1 MGLDGF
7 KLRHMKMLVALS
19 EHGKLGVVAEM
30 FGVSQ
35 PALSRT
41 LNELEQMSGHQLFER
56 HNRGLVPTPQGE
68 VIVRHAKMLL
78 AEAQRAEYEMVVAAA
93 GQGGSV
99 AFGTIM
105 TPAADYVAPALQ
117 RMFETHPTIDV
128 SISVGSSDV
137 LLEDVLSRR
146 LDFAVCRIPSGMN
159 PLLFDYVPIGQE
171 TLRVVAAANHP
182 LAAKAVVTEE
192 EMRAHSWVLQPHGS
206 FLRQVADDYIRRH
219 GIVPASVVSTSDALL
234 TLLLM
239 MQSDRLGIFAEPVGE
254 LFEQHGLLRRLAVE
268 RDISVPGFGLV
279 KLRDRELSASA
290 ELLYRLFA
298 STRDGGQPG

>member
-7 KLRHMKMLVALS
+7 KLRHLRMLVALS

-30 FGVSQ
+30 FGISQ

-56 HNRGLVPTPQGE
+56 HNRGLISTTQGD

-105 TPAADYVAPALQ
+105 TPAADYVAPALK
-117 RMFETHPTIDV
+117 RLFETHPTIDV
-128 SISVGSSDV
+128 SITVGSSDV

-159 PLLFDYVPIGQE
+159 PLWFDHIPLGKE
-171 TLRVVAAANHP
+171 TLRVVVAANHP
-182 LAAKAVVTEE
+182 LAKKAVAAEDDL
-192 EMRAHSWVLQPHGS
+192 RQQSWVLQPHGS
-206 FLRQVADDYIRRH
+206 FLRHVVDDFIRRH

-234 TLLLM
+234 TMLLM
-239 MQSDRLGIFAEPVGE
+239 LQSQRLGILAEPVARLME
-254 LFEQHGLLRRLAVE
+254 EHGLLRILSIAG
-268 RDISVPGFGLV
+268 DISVPDFGLV
-279 KLRDRELSASA
+279 KLKDRDLSASA
-290 ELLYRLFA
+290 ELLYKLFESA
-298 STRDGGQPG
+298 

>member
-7 KLRHMKMLVALS
+7 RLRHLKMLVALS

-56 HNRGLVPTPQGE
+56 HNRGLAPTPQGE
-68 VIVRHAKMLL
+68 VIVRHAKMLIS
-78 AEAQRAEYEMVVAAA
+78 EAQRAEYEMVVAAA

-105 TPAADYVAPALQ
+105 TPAADYVAPALK
-117 RMFETHPTIDV
+117 RIFETHPTIDI

-159 PLLFDYVPIGQE
+159 PLWFDYLPVGQE
-171 TLRVVAAANHP
+171 TLRVIVATDHP
-182 LAAKAVVTEE
+182 LSSKPLVTEDRSE
-192 EMRAHSWVLQPHGS
+192 AHV
-206 FLRQVADDYIRRH
+206 
-219 GIVPASVVSTSDALL
+219 
-234 TLLLM
+234 
-239 MQSDRLGIFAEPVGE
+239 
-254 LFEQHGLLRRLAVE
+254 
-268 RDISVPGFGLV
+268 
-279 KLRDRELSASA
+279 
-290 ELLYRLFA
+290 
-298 STRDGGQPG
+298 

>member
-7 KLRHMKMLVALS
+7 KLRHMRMLVALS

-56 HNRGLVPTPQGE
+56 HNRGLVATTQGE

-78 AEAQRAEYEMVVAAA
+78 AEAKRAEYEMVVAAA

-99 AFGTIM
+99 AFGTII
-105 TPAADYVAPALQ
+105 TPAADYVTPALK
-117 RMFETHPTIDV
+117 RLFETHPTIDV
-128 SISVGSSDV
+128 SITVGSSDV

-159 PLLFDYVPIGQE
+159 PLLFDNKRLGKE
-171 TLRVVAAANHP
+171 TLSVVVAENHP
-182 LAAKAVVTEE
+182 LADKADIAEE
-192 EMRAHSWVLQPHGS
+192 DLRRQGWVLQPHGS
-206 FLRQVADDYIRRH
+206 FLRDVADDFIRRH
-219 GIVPASVVSTSDALL
+219 GIVPESVVSTSDALL
-234 TLLLM
+234 TMLLM
-239 MQSDRLGIFAEPVGE
+239 RQSQRIAILAEPVAK
-254 LFEQHGLLRRLAVE
+254 LMEQHRLLRILPIAA
-268 RDISVPGFGLV
+268 DISVPDFGLL
-279 KLRDRELSASA
+279 KLKDRELSASA
-290 ELLYRLFA
+290 ELLYKLFESA
-298 STRDGGQPG
+298 

>member
-7 KLRHMKMLVALS
+7 KLRHLRMLVALS

-56 HNRGLVPTPQGE
+56 HNRGLAATAQGE

-105 TPAADYVAPALQ
+105 TPAADFVAPALK
-117 RMFETHPTIDV
+117 RLFETHPTIDV
-128 SISVGSSDV
+128 SITVGSSDV

-146 LDFAVCRIPSGMN
+146 LDFAVCRIPAGMN
-159 PLLFDYVPIGQE
+159 PLWFDNIPLGKE
-171 TLRVVAAANHP
+171 TLRIVAAASHP
-182 LAAKAVVTEE
+182 LAQRTSVFEDDL
-192 EMRAHSWVLQPHGS
+192 RQQSWVLQPHGS
-206 FLRQVADDYIRRH
+206 FLRHVVDDFIRRH
-219 GIVPASVVSTSDALL
+219 GIVPSSVVSTSDALL
-234 TLLLM
+234 TMLLM
-239 MQSDRLGIFAEPVGE
+239 LQSQRLGILAEPVARLME
-254 LFEQHGLLRRLAVE
+254 EHGLLRTLSISG
-268 RDISVPGFGLV
+268 DISVPDFGLV
-279 KLRDRELSASA
+279 KLKDRELSASA
-290 ELLYRLFA
+290 ELLFKLFGP
-298 STRDGGQPG
+298 D

>member
-7 KLRHMKMLVALS
+7 RLRHLKMLVALS

-30 FGVSQ
+30 FGISQ

-56 HNRGLVPTPQGE
+56 HNRGLIPTPQGE
-68 VIVRHAKMLL
+68 VIVRHAKMLIS
-78 AEAQRAEYEMVVAAA
+78 EAQRAEYEMVVAAA

-105 TPAADYVAPALQ
+105 TPAADYVAPALK
-117 RMFETHPTIDV
+117 RIFETHPTIDI

-137 LLEDVLSRR
+137 LLEDVLNRR

-159 PLLFDYVPIGQE
+159 PLWFDYLPVGQE
-171 TLRVVAAANHP
+171 TLRVIVAVDHP
-182 LAAKAVVTEE
+182 LSAKPVVTEDDL
-192 EMRAHSWVLQPHGS
+192 RHLSWVLQPHGS
-206 FLRQVADDYIRRH
+206 FLRQVIDDFIRRH

-234 TLLLM
+234 TMLLIL
-239 MQSDRLGIFAEPVGE
+239 QSQRLGIFAEPVAALLE
-254 LFEQHGLLRRLAVE
+254 RHGLVKALQIE
-268 RDISVPGFGLV
+268 GDISVPGFGLV
-279 KLRDRELSASA
+279 KLKERELSASA
-290 ELLYRLFA
+290 ELVYNVFA
-298 STRDGGQPG
+298 TTRNP

>member
-7 KLRHMKMLVALS
+7 RLRHMKMLVALS
-19 EHGKLGVVAEM
+19 EHGKLRVVAEM

-41 LNELEQMSGHQLFER
+41 LNELELMSGQQLFER

-68 VIVRHAKMLL
+68 VIVRHARMLL

-105 TPAADYVAPALQ
+105 TPAADYVAPALK

-146 LDFAVCRIPSGMN
+146 LDFAVCRIPGGMN

-171 TLRVVAAANHP
+171 TLRVMVAADHP
-182 LAAKAVVTEE
+182 LATKAVIAEDD
-192 EMRAHSWVLQPHGS
+192 MRGQSWVLPPHGS
-206 FLRQVADDYIRRH
+206 FLRQVADDFMRRH

-234 TLLLM
+234 TMLLM
-239 MQSDRLGIFAEPVGE
+239 TQSERMGIFAEPVGE
-254 LFEQHGLLRRLAVE
+254 LLERHGLVCRLPIEA
-268 RDISVPGFGLV
+268 DISVPGFGLV

-290 ELLYRLFA
+290 GLLHSHFA
-298 STRDGGQPG
+298 SARNE